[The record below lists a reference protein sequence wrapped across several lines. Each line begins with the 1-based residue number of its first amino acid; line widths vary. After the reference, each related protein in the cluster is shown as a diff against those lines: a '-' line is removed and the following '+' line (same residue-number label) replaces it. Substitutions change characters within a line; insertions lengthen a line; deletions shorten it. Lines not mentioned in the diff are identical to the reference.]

1 MLALFAALFCVL
13 ANGFFVAAEFA
24 LVKVRPTSIEAAAAD
39 GDPQAK
45 RALNA
50 IQNLDAYLGA
60 TQLGI
65 TLASLALGW
74 LGEPALSVILA
85 PLLRQI
91 NLPESTVHAISLTF
105 AFSTIT
111 LLHIVVG
118 ELAPKSLAIQYP
130 DRVVRWSATA
140 MHAFFVATYPFLYVL
155 NGSAN
160 LLLKLL
166 GVQSE
171 GQHGRGAPSSDE
183 IRLIVQAS
191 FRAGSLEGTQR
202 DLLERVLRG
211 SGRSVRAIMVPRVDM
226 SVLSIEAGLDS
237 TELRMRK
244 EGYSRYPLSENNNPD
259 RIVGYLYAK
268 DVWTAPRPFK
278 GNLQALR
285 RDILF
290 VPESRTVAEVLED
303 FRLSNTPI
311 AIVVDEY
318 GGTSGLVTLE
328 DCVEEIVGDI
338 RDETDDEPAHTLI
351 RPDGTIVVDGS
362 ISFGDLEIEELRDL
376 VDDDDR
382 DETVGS
388 YVIDKLGRLPKPG
401 DRVRI
406 GELEI
411 VVELVRRRRVS
422 RVAFRTAEPK
432 PAERG
437 SQPPTTEG

>member
-1 MLALFAALFCVL
+1 MH
-13 ANGFFVAAEFA
+13 GFF
-24 LVKVRPTSIEAAAAD
+24 
-39 GDPQAK
+39 
-45 RALNA
+45 
-50 IQNLDAYLGA
+50 
-60 TQLGI
+60 
-65 TLASLALGW
+65 W
-74 LGEPALSVILA
+74 
-85 PLLRQI
+85 
-91 NLPESTVHAISLTF
+91 
-105 AFSTIT
+105 
-111 LLHIVVG
+111 
-118 ELAPKSLAIQYP
+118 
-130 DRVVRWSATA
+130 
-140 MHAFFVATYPFLYVL
+140 ATYPFLYVL

-160 LLLKLL
+160 LLLKLF
-166 GVQSE
+166 GV
-171 GQHGRGAPSSDE
+171 GPADHHGRGAPSSEE

-226 SVLSIEAGLDS
+226 SVLSFEADLET
-237 TELRMRK
+237 TELRMRR

-278 GNLQALR
+278 GNLQGLR
-285 RDILF
+285 REILF

-303 FRLSNTPI
+303 FRLSNIPI

-351 RPDGTIVVDGS
+351 RPDGSVVVDGS
-362 ISFGDLEIEELRDL
+362 IPFGDLEIEELRDL
-376 VDDDDR
+376 VQDR
-382 DETVGS
+382 DDTVGS

-406 GELEI
+406 GEFEI
-411 VVELVRRRRVS
+411 VVEVVRRRRVS
-422 RVAFRTAEPK
+422 RVAFRSAEP
-432 PAERG
+432 PTDATRT
-437 SQPPTTEG
+437 QPPTN

>member
-1 MLALFAALFCVL
+1 MAALLCVL

-24 LVKVRPTSIEAAAAD
+24 LVKVRPTSLEASAAN
-39 GDPQAK
+39 GDLKAQ
-45 RALNA
+45 RALEA
-50 IQNLDAYLGA
+50 IRNLDAYLGA

-74 LGEPALSVILA
+74 LGEPALAV
-85 PLLRQI
+85 LLEPVFEVTRI
-91 NLPESTVHAISLTF
+91 PEQAARPISLAVAF
-105 AFSTIT
+105 ATIT
-111 LLHIVVG
+111 LFHIVIG
-118 ELAPKSLAIQYP
+118 ELAPKSLAIQFP
-130 DRVVRWSATA
+130 ERVVRLSATA
-140 MHAFFVATYPFLYVL
+140 MRAFFWATYPFLYVL

-160 LLLKLL
+160 LFLRIFGIKPADH
-166 GVQSE
+166 GVP
-171 GQHGRGAPSSDE
+171 GAPSSEE

-226 SVLSIEAGLDS
+226 SVLSIEADLDT
-237 TELRMRK
+237 TEARMRR
-244 EGYSRYPLSENNNPD
+244 EGYSRYPLSENNDPD

-278 GNLQALR
+278 GKLSSLR

-338 RDETDDEPAHTLI
+338 RDETDDEPVRMVI
-351 RPDGTIVVDGS
+351 RQDGSVVVDGS
-362 ISFGDLEIEELRDL
+362 TPFGDLEVEELREL
-376 VDDDDR
+376 VADR

-388 YVIDKLGRLPKPG
+388 YVIEKLGRLPKPG

-406 GELEI
+406 GEFEI

-422 RVAFRTAEPK
+422 RVVFQAAEK
-432 PAERG
+432 PPSRAP
-437 SQPPTTEG
+437 SQAPSN